1 MKSVTI
7 SFLFLFVIYGFS
19 CTESQEVK
27 PQEYSP
33 IKLGLKSQEILQ
45 SSNKFGINLFKNIV
59 SASDEPGNIMIS
71 PLSVSQALGMTW
83 NGARGATRDEMTEM
97 MGFSVDNDTE
107 LNESNKTIREAL
119 LNADNLVKTNIANS
133 IWYRNTF
140 HINQGFVDVD
150 KKFYDAEVKAL
161 DFTDTESSKKT
172 INNWVNDKTK
182 GKIPKIVD
190 EITADHIMFLINAV
204 YFKGKWKYEF
214 KKDNTVD
221 EPFHFAD
228 GKTENVKMM
237 VQETDLNYFKTSNSQ
252 GVALPYGNG
261 HFRMIV
267 LLPDEDITLK
277 EYVSEL
283 NESTI
288 TDNINSFRQNK
299 VNVWLPKFKF
309 ECNLA
314 LKEPLKEL
322 GMKSA
327 FLDGVADLSGMG
339 TPSNL
344 VVSKVKHKTFVEV
357 EEEGTEAAAVT
368 SVEIGVTSIGPGENH
383 TIPFIV
389 NRPFLFLIQEKDTGA
404 ILFMGQ
410 VYEPRN

>member
-59 SASDEPGNIMIS
+59 SASDEPGNVMIS

-83 NGARGATRDEMTEM
+83 NGAGGATRDEMTEM

-150 KKFYDAEVKAL
+150 RKFYDAEVKAL
-161 DFTDTESSKKT
+161 DFTDTEGSKKT

-283 NESTI
+283 NETTI

>member
-1 MKSVTI
+1 MRT
-7 SFLFLFVIYGFS
+7 LFLLFVVFSYSS
-19 CTESQEVK
+19 CTKYQIEE
-27 PQEYSP
+27 PTEYTP
-33 IKLGLKSQEILQ
+33 IELNLKSQEILQ
-45 SSNKFGINLFKNIV
+45 SSNEFGISLFKNIV
-59 SASDEPGNIMIS
+59 SSSDEPGNIMIS

-97 MGFSVDNDTE
+97 MGFSVDNNTE

-119 LNADNLVKTNIANS
+119 LNADNCVETNIANS

-140 HINQGFVDVD
+140 QINQDFVDVD

-161 DFTDTESSKKT
+161 DFANTEGSKKT
-172 INNWVNDKTK
+172 INSWVDDKTK
-182 GKIPKIVD
+182 GKITEIVD
-190 EITADHIMFLINAV
+190 DITTDNIMFLINAV

-221 EPFHFAD
+221 EPFHFTD
-228 GKTENVKMM
+228 GKTESVKMM
-237 VQETDLNYFKTSNSQ
+237 VQEADLDYFKTSNSQ

-261 HFRMIV
+261 HFRMII
-267 LLPDEDITLK
+267 LLPDEGVSLK
-277 EYVSEL
+277 DYVSGLDEATL
-283 NESTI
+283 S
-288 TDNINSFRQNK
+288 DNINSPHQNK

-309 ECNLA
+309 ECNLG

-327 FLDGVADLSGMG
+327 FIDGVADLSGMG

-344 VVSKVKHKTFVEV
+344 VISKVKHKTFVEV
-357 EEEGTEAAAVT
+357 DEEGTEAAAVT
-368 SVEIGVTSIGPGENH
+368 SVEVSLTSVSPGENS

-410 VYEPRN
+410 VYEPTN